1 MNPGAPGRAL
11 IWTLAVGTALLAWPW
26 LLAWLQRVRP
36 AWLAGTGVVDLD
48 VLRRGLDRPGA
59 LRPRTVAAW
68 LSLVTVAALLPA
80 GRGLFA
86 ADLDVGVFWLAVLVL
101 PALPWADSRGI
112 TLTVGG
118 LSTLALCIAPVALR
132 AASLNLA
139 DLAIAQQGGAG
150 NWFLLRDPFI
160 LLAAMVFLLT
170 TATLWPSPTGVRSA
184 GGAQVLL
191 DAALRAGLPLVLAHL
206 FVVVFL
212 GGWWAFAPFI
222 DGAALVNTVLKT
234 LAVVVVLLL
243 VRRQT
248 AWIDTAH
255 LGRLLPLASLVCAAG
270 GAIWMTLTGA
280 AW

>member
-1 MNPGAPGRAL
+1 MSEGAPGRAL
-11 IWTLAVGTALLAWPW
+11 IWTVAVGVALLVWPW
-26 LLAWLQRVRP
+26 VLAWLQRTRP

-48 VLRRGLDRPGA
+48 DLRRSLDRAGAPRPG
-59 LRPRTVAAW
+59 TVAAW

-80 GRGLFA
+80 GRGFFA

-101 PALPWADSRGI
+101 PALPWADTRGI
-112 TLTVGG
+112 TLAAAG

-139 DLAIAQQGGAG
+139 DLAIGQQGGAG
-150 NWFLLRDPFI
+150 NWFLLRDPFL
-160 LLAAMVFLLT
+160 LLAAMIFLLT
-170 TATLWPSPTGVRSA
+170 TATLWPSPTTART
-184 GGAQVLL
+184 GGGPQVLL

-234 LAVVVVLLL
+234 LAVVAFLLL
-243 VRRQT
+243 VRRRT
-248 AWIDTAH
+248 AWVDTAN
-255 LGRLLPLASLVCAAG
+255 LGRLLPLAGLVCAAG
-270 GAIWMTLTGA
+270 SAIWMTLTGA

>member
-1 MNPGAPGRAL
+1 MSEGAPGRAL
-11 IWTLAVGTALLAWPW
+11 VWTMAVGLALLAWPW
-26 LLAWLQRVRP
+26 VLAWLQRTRP
-36 AWLAGTGVVDLD
+36 AWLAGTGVVDLT
-48 VLRRGLDRPGA
+48 VLRRGLDRAGAPRPG
-59 LRPRTVAAW
+59 TVAAW

-80 GRGLFA
+80 GRGFFA

-101 PALPWADSRGI
+101 PALPWADSRGV
-112 TLTVGG
+112 TLTAGG

-150 NWFLLRDPFI
+150 NWFLLRDPFL

-170 TATLWPSPTGVRSA
+170 VATLWPPPTEARSDS
-184 GGAQVLL
+184 GPQVLL

-206 FVVVFL
+206 FVVIFL

-234 LAVVVVLLL
+234 LAVVAALLL
-243 VRRQT
+243 LRRQT
-248 AWIDTAH
+248 AWIDTAN
-255 LGRLLPLASLVCAAG
+255 LRWLLPLASLVCATG